1 MLLRAILL
9 LTLSLGLPVHG
20 GEPVTLEQDTGYRG
34 IWYQIAGKDGI
45 KYSGGMATY
54 PQQIRPMA
62 IYASAV
68 NKTFFVYGGR
78 SAEKNELLHM
88 VSYFDHAT
96 GTVPRP
102 RILLDKHTSDAHDNP
117 ALAIDGDGYLWI
129 FSNTHGP
136 EK

>member
-9 LTLSLGLPVHG
+9 LTLGFSLPAQA
-20 GEPVTLEQDTGYRG
+20 GEPITLEQDSGYRG

-62 IYASAV
+62 IYAAAV
-68 NKTFFVYGGR
+68 SKTFFVYGGR
-78 SAEKNELLHM
+78 SRAKNELLHM

-102 RILLDKHTSDAHDNP
+102 RILLNKHTND
-117 ALAIDGDGYLWI
+117 
-129 FSNTHGP
+129 
-136 EK
+136 